1 VNYPPLA
8 LRPALRDTFAM
19 TTRAERL
26 LHVLEIL
33 RRHRR
38 PVAAARL
45 AEETGTSLRT
55 VYRDIE
61 ALRAQGAVIEGEAGV
76 GYVLRPGFLLP
87 PLMFS
92 REELEALVLGVRL
105 VAARAD
111 QGLAG
116 AAGRALGRIGG
127 VLPEELRAF
136 VDTSPLLVPDRLQGA
151 GSEFMGALRE
161 AMRTEHKAEIVYRSL
176 GGDETRRVIWPLAM
190 GFFDVV
196 QALVAWCELRQGF
209 RHFREDRIVACTV
222 LEARYPR
229 RRTALMREWQARE
242 RVRAADRS

>member
-1 VNYPPLA
+1 
-8 LRPALRDTFAM
+8 M

-38 PVAAARL
+38 PLAAAKL

-111 QGLAG
+111 QGLAE

-136 VDTSPLLVPDRLQGA
+136 VETSPLLVPARLPGA
-151 GSEFMGALRE
+151 GSVFMADLRE

-176 GGDETRRVIWPLAM
+176 SGEESRRVIWPLAM
-190 GFFDVV
+190 GFFETV
-196 QALVAWCELRQGF
+196 QTLVAWCELRQGF
-209 RHFREDRIVACTV
+209 RHFREDRIAACQV

-229 RRTALMREWQARE
+229 RRTALMKEW
-242 RVRAADRS
+242 RATDGAPPNADRS